1 MTHSNRKPRV
11 VIIGG
16 GFGGLAVAMNLR
28 KADVEVVLI
37 DRHNYHLFQPLL
49 YQVATAGLSPADIAA
64 PIRAVLHRNKNTRVL
79 LGEVERIDREKRRV
93 YLEDGEVDYDFLVL
107 AAGMQNNFFGN
118 DTWNEHAIGL
128 KSVDEA
134 LDIRKTMLMSF
145 EAAEYETDPV
155 ELQKLLTFV
164 VVGGGPTGV
173 EMAGAISEI
182 AREVMASDFRNIR
195 TDSTRIILI
204 EGQERL
210 LGAFSEAS
218 SQSAREQLESR
229 GVEIMLDTFVE
240 DITED
245 GVTAKGEL
253 IFSHNIIWA
262 AGMKA
267 EGIADSLD
275 AEQDRAGR
283 VVIDADLTL
292 PGDPRVYAIGDIAH
306 FDHDDHGT
314 LPGLAP
320 VASQQGKHVA
330 KNIKAHIAGKE
341 REPFSYLDKGIMAT
355 IGRAAAVAEVGNF
368 RMKGFIAWLA
378 WLFIHLL
385 FLVGFRNKVS
395 VLINWTYSYI
405 AFRRST
411 RLIVGAKADGFGK
424 KLLMEGTP
432 AQLEAV
438 EQKQLDVDSTMEHAV
453 ANPSRA

>member
-1 MTHSNRKPRV
+1 MTNTHSSRKPRV

-16 GFGGLAVAMNLR
+16 GFGGLAVASNLR

-37 DRHNYHLFQPLL
+37 DRNNYHLFQPLL

-64 PIRAVLHRNKNTRVL
+64 PIRAVLHKNKNARVL
-79 LGEVERIDREKRRV
+79 LGEVDRIDRQKKRV
-93 YLEDGEVDYDFLVL
+93 YLKDGEVDYDFLVL

-118 DTWNEHAIGL
+118 HEWNEHAIGL

-134 LDIRKTMLMSF
+134 LDIRRTMLMSF

-173 EMAGAISEI
+173 EMAGAIAEI
-182 AREVMASDFRNIR
+182 ASEVMASDFRNIK
-195 TDSTRIILI
+195 TESTRIILI
-204 EGQERL
+204 EGQDRL

-218 SQSAREQLESR
+218 SENAKKQLEAR
-229 GVEIMLDTFVE
+229 GIEVMLDTFVE
-240 DITED
+240 DISED
-245 GVTAKGEL
+245 GVTAKDDL

-267 EGIADSLD
+267 ESIADTLD
-275 AEQDRAGR
+275 TEQDRMGR
-283 VVIDADLTL
+283 VIVNADLTL
-292 PGDPRVYAIGDIAH
+292 PDDNRVYAIGDIAH
-306 FDHDDHGT
+306 FEHDDHGV

-330 KNIKAHIAGKE
+330 RNIRAHIAGKE
-341 REPFSYLDKGIMAT
+341 REAFSYLDKGIMAT
-355 IGRAAAVAEVGNF
+355 IGRAAAVAEVGDF
-368 RMKGFIAWLA
+368 KMKGFIAWLA
-378 WLFIHLL
+378 WLFVHLL
-385 FLVGFRNKVS
+385 FLVGFRSKIS
-395 VLINWTYSYI
+395 VLLNWIYSYV

-411 RLIVGAKADGFGK
+411 RLIVGVDADGFGK
-424 KLLMEGTP
+424 KMLMEGKP

-438 EQKQLDVDSTMEHAV
+438 ERLELG
-453 ANPSRA
+453 ANAA